1 MLVQSLLGNA
11 LGTNQCSV
19 LSPTHSR
26 PILLVICSGIQ
37 VCGPAAPR
45 SWPKRIPLKALR
57 RGSPLFE
64 SGYAPTHAGKPS
76 EIEPSA
82 HIAAWTRVKK
92 LGVARCLSGGKGC
105 IPTAD

>member
-1 MLVQSLLGNA
+1 MFRAQSNA
-11 LGTNQCSV
+11 LA
-19 LSPTHSR
+19 SPHTACYMFR
-26 PILLVICSGIQ
+26 IQ

>member
-1 MLVQSLLGNA
+1 MFRAQSDA
-11 LGTNQCSV
+11 LAPHTACDMF
-19 LSPTHSR
+19 R
-26 PILLVICSGIQ
+26 IQ

-105 IPTAD
+105 IPTADWSS